1 MKGGFMDH
9 GNINAPTDEK
19 NAPSPSTD
27 SYKVGTYTMREQVV
41 LGIKLFAVCG
51 VFFFFFWLVEK
62 LHLYL

>member
-9 GNINAPTDEK
+9 GNINAPGDEK
-19 NAPSPSTD
+19 ETPSPSTD

-41 LGIKLFAVCG
+41 LGIKLFAICG

-62 LHLYL
+62 LHFYL